1 MLGFGRYVLCR
12 SNRILL
18 VCSESCEGLEKCL
31 THAGCSVTKVSDG
44 DRAVDRIRRGIF
56 DSAVLVSTGKEMDL
70 VETILNLRDINPTI
84 QIIVVIDPANREPN
98 ETARGIIS
106 QAVPKVSMFTIAEL
120 QTHPDLVESQER
132 RTIKAQK

>member
-1 MLGFGRYVLCR
+1 
-12 SNRILL
+12 
-18 VCSESCEGLEKCL
+18 
-31 THAGCSVTKVSDG
+31 
-44 DRAVDRIRRGIF
+44 
-56 DSAVLVSTGKEMDL
+56 MDL
-70 VETILNLRDINPTI
+70 VETILNLQDINPTI

-132 RTIKAQK
+132 TIRAQK